1 MLPNIELSILSRWKV
16 KVNFKARLE
25 SRKVHLSK
33 HKIFDFFKSHPSY
46 TFFQIFRQ
54 RNKAGHVLIY
64 A

>member
-33 HKIFDFFKSHPSY
+33 HKIFDFFKAHPSY
-46 TFFQIFRQ
+46 MFFKYSANGIKPGMF
-54 RNKAGHVLIY
+54 
-64 A
+64 